1 MHADEPEHLQKPAI
15 DLRLD
20 PGIVGCVVVGGA
32 LGALARYGVSRVVH
46 VPTDGFP
53 RATFAIN
60 LSGAFALGC
69 FLAFVHERHWTAKYA
84 RPLFGLGFCG
94 AFTTFSTLAV
104 ETVTLIKDGHLSLGV
119 AYMLLSVACGLGTSA
134 LGVRIGRVAA
144 GPSRSGRS

>member
-1 MHADEPEHLQKPAI
+1 LHAEEPEPLRKPAI

-69 FLAFVHERHWTAKYA
+69 FLAFVEGRHWTAKFA

-104 ETVTLIKDGHLSLGV
+104 ETVTLIKDGHVGLGV
-119 AYMLLSVACGLGTSA
+119 AYLLLSVACGLGTCV
-134 LGVRIGRVAA
+134 LGVRVGAAAA
-144 GPSRSGRS
+144 GLSRSGPT